1 MADRVR
7 TSLPTRARRRR
18 PRPLHRRPA
27 RRLRDPGDGPQS
39 VPGKTFLV
47 VDGGMHHQMA
57 ASGRFGQVIRGNYP
71 MSVANRMDADGSEVI
86 PMVGCLC
93 PPLDLLG
100 DKVALPR
107 RRGWRPD
114 RALPGTAA

>member
-1 MADRVR
+1 VNGAV
-7 TSLPTRARRRR
+7 
-18 PRPLHRRPA
+18 
-27 RRLRDPGDGPQS
+27 
-39 VPGKTFLV
+39 
-47 VDGGMHHQMA
+47 HHQMA
-57 ASGRFGQVIRGNYP
+57 ASGRIGQVIRGNYP
-71 MSVANRMDADGSEVI
+71 MSVANRMDADDSEVVQ
-86 PMVGCLC
+86 MVGCLC